1 RRALSGLQGGRA
13 DRSHRARRV
22 CAAPGLGRHF
32 GQDPRALDHRPL
44 PRAPPRVLLP
54 QRGRGV
60 SRQRR
65 LDGPQFL
72 PAHRGVLPGARSE
85 TEKARRRRIAEDLSR
100 RQRAGVGNG
109 RRGALPAP
117 AAEPRQAGG
126 GAGGPAGSTRRESR
140 RPSLGRLCTSY
151 TTRAM
156 SRHLFAGTARM
167 STEIELKLS
176 VPAARAGML
185 WKTRALARLPH
196 APPMT
201 RRLFSAY
208 YDTKD
213 FALHAAGVTVRL
225 RREAGRWVQTV
236 KGGGEASGGLHSR
249 SESEERVPAQL
260 LNLPALAQ
268 AGLGELLERGA
279 LHRGLGVVFA
289 TQVRRTTTMVE
300 PLPGS
305 RVELSLDRGEIVAG
319 VRREPLCE
327 IELELKSGSTDA
339 LFSLAS
345 ALAHELPL
353 RLDNASKAQ
362 RGYRLAIGERA
373 TPAKAAPVALPGSA
387 TVDEGFRTV
396 AFACLQQLQA
406 NESGVL
412 HSPDPEYVHQ
422 ARVAL
427 RRLRSAF
434 TAFSGAVPK
443 DFFSA
448 QFGALRALAATLG
461 EARDWDVFV
470 GQTLRQAAGGGAIP
484 AALARLKRRA
494 AAQRRRARSAAKQAL
509 ENADYTL
516 LLIDLVRMLHAGD
529 WVRSRTPEQ

>member
-1 RRALSGLQGGRA
+1 
-13 DRSHRARRV
+13 
-22 CAAPGLGRHF
+22 
-32 GQDPRALDHRPL
+32 
-44 PRAPPRVLLP
+44 
-54 QRGRGV
+54 
-60 SRQRR
+60 
-65 LDGPQFL
+65 
-72 PAHRGVLPGARSE
+72 
-85 TEKARRRRIAEDLSR
+85 
-100 RQRAGVGNG
+100 
-109 RRGALPAP
+109 
-117 AAEPRQAGG
+117 
-126 GAGGPAGSTRRESR
+126 
-140 RPSLGRLCTSY
+140 
-151 TTRAM
+151 
-156 SRHLFAGTARM
+156 M

-529 WVRSRTPEQ
+529 WVRSRTPEQAQAAREDLARFAARSLARRDARLRSRADEAEDCDPAAVHRLRIEAKKLRYACEFFGGLFAHKKVRGYLSRLLDLQELLGAVNDAATTHRLLETLAERGAKSDCADALSFLHGYTAARMQARLDALPAALGAVVRAKPFW